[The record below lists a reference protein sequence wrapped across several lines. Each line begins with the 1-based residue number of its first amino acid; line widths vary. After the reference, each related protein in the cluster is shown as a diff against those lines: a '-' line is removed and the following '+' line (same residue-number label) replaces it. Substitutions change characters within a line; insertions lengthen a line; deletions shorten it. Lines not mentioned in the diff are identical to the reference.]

1 MQALEP
7 VLGGDCHFMPEDPS
21 DEVESDAVLCQ
32 HLSSRLLEGVAASR
46 AVLLLQTH
54 SAYTDALT
62 LLELYWAV
70 RQKKTIICLRLQG
83 QPYDFGEVLS
93 PIPGPRS
100 QSSPRSQTHCATL
113 RTSQMSGFL
122 ENLEVR
128 LRGEVPETAELVG
141 AWLEENMISWKH
153 MANSLAEVIPAVLTL
168 PVAFS
173 PSASQNGIIA
183 TLEDIAMRLHCE
195 DACTLGFAPAMPT
208 ASPQVLKPR
217 LQSIVERGSNRRV
230 SLGAMLVQ
238 SVQGFSKSSGL
249 LHAAAYGELTSHK
262 MSLLVLCATFISALW
277 RGHVARTHAAHLRA
291 VRDATILI
299 AWYARDWLKRRRKHI
314 AAEAEQEKE
323 PHVAL
328 DWRLNRLRALSRLR
342 EARARDERVMQLRRR
357 ASSSK
362 GQTFLID
369 AERDADVTL
378 ALLIIA
384 HYAHKWVRH
393 LAAARAASL
402 RRALEEQ
409 AAALEEQAAAAALE
423 EERLKKMTKE
433 MVEIGPDLLEAKQ
446 HMRNRRG
453 ARRMSCPF

>member
-32 HLSSRLLEGVAASR
+32 YLSSRLLEGVAASR

-62 LLELYWAV
+62 LLELYWAI

-93 PIPGPRS
+93 LIPSDPGAYPH
-100 QSSPRSQTHCATL
+100 PEAKPHGATL

-128 LRGEVPETAELVG
+128 LRGEVPETAELIG

-208 ASPQVLKPR
+208 ASPQVLKPK

-314 AAEAEQEKE
+314 AAEAEQEKK
-323 PHVAL
+323 PHGAL

-369 AERDADVTL
+369 AERDADVRSPCSLSSTTPINGC
-378 ALLIIA
+378 ATSPP
-384 HYAHKWVRH
+384 R
-393 LAAARAASL
+393 ARQASAGRWRSRQ
-402 RRALEEQ
+402 RRWRSRQ
-409 AAALEEQAAAAALE
+409 RQ
-423 EERLKKMTKE
+423 
-433 MVEIGPDLLEAKQ
+433 
-446 HMRNRRG
+446 RRS
-453 ARRMSCPF
+453 RRSG